1 MQKLKEREQNTQKHL
16 RSSHPNVTSTV
27 SVECAANMP
36 KFTSVVRA
44 IQQERD
50 FGVEPE
56 TVEAIAVPM
65 ELQATLRDMNFVVHE
80 PGPGIPT
87 DFFCSPLRQSWT
99 FSLERYTAWDAEGA
113 FKNCPPLF
121 YQIYTEHA
129 VINECSSQCL
139 NFCCDE
145 KLNNKINKH
154 LLFYVNLTLCYSQ
167 QKLLLTS
174 KKQ

>member
-1 MQKLKEREQNTQKHL
+1 M
-16 RSSHPNVTSTV
+16 
-27 SVECAANMP
+27 ECAANMP
-36 KFTSVVRA
+36 KFTSVARA
-44 IQQERD
+44 TQRERD

-65 ELQATLRDMNFVVHE
+65 ELQTTPGDMNFVIHE
-80 PGPGIPT
+80 SGPGIPT
-87 DFFCSPLRQSWT
+87 DFLCSPLRQTWT
-99 FSLERYTAWDAEGA
+99 FSLERYSVWDSVWDTVWDA
-113 FKNCPPLF
+113 FKSCPPSF

-129 VINECSSQCL
+129 VINECASQCF